1 MWWTTPKANVPST
14 TPPSYDGP
22 PADGRDEIIGTPDYN
37 GEAVTEEET
46 QNPEPM
52 DIAKHRNRRL
62 INSKVC
68 GMSCEK
74 QKSCKK
80 LEKVLSFFEEALI
93 NLNFVSIKSF
103 DLFHYLHKTINF

>member
-1 MWWTTPKANVPST
+1 MWRTTPKANVPST

-22 PADGRDEIIGTPDYN
+22 PADGRDEIIFTTDYN
-37 GEAVTEEET
+37 GQAVKEEKTE
-46 QNPEPM
+46 NPEPM
-52 DIAKHRNRRL
+52 DIEKHRNRRL

-80 LEKVLSFFEEALI
+80 LEKVLSFLKKLRLI
-93 NLNFVSIKSF
+93 SRLYI
-103 DLFHYLHKTINF
+103 INQII